1 MEWWYTIVD
10 LLPLEWAEP
19 GKMLFMKNAL
29 LAIIIITPLF
39 GILSTMIVNNRMAFF
54 SDALGHGAFTGI
66 VIGAIA
72 GIIEPVWA
80 SILFSVIFA
89 ILVSFVKLKSRL
101 TNDTVIGVFSSI
113 SVALGIFLATNGGRN
128 FAKLNRYLIGD
139 LLSIT
144 PSELFKIFLV
154 LLTISIIWIF
164 ILNKLVVLSIHPS
177 LAGSRGIKVLWVE
190 MLFSIIIAVVV
201 TLSLSWVGLLVINA
215 LLVLPGSIAR
225 NVSGNIRVYSLI
237 SVIVSLVAG
246 ISGLI
251 TSYYYGSVAGAT
263 IVLFLGGVFFITFAL
278 KKKFE

>member
-1 MEWWYTIVD
+1 MEWWYTLVN
-10 LLPLEWAEP
+10 LLPFEWAEP

-72 GIIEPVWA
+72 GNIEPLWD
-80 SILFSVIFA
+80 SIIFSVIFA
-89 ILVSFVKLKSRL
+89 ILVSFVKSKSRL
-101 TNDTVIGVFSSI
+101 TGDTVIGVFSSI
-113 SVALGIFLATNGGRN
+113 SVALGIFLATSGGRN

-144 PSELFKIFLV
+144 PEELLKIFLV
-154 LLTISIIWIF
+154 LLVVVILWIF
-164 ILNKLVVLSIHPS
+164 ILNKLVILSIHPS
-177 LAGSRGIKVLWVE
+177 LAASRGIKVLWVE

-215 LLVLPGSIAR
+215 LLVLPGSISR

-237 SVIVSLVAG
+237 SVIVALVTGVA
-246 ISGLI
+246 GLI
-251 TSYYYGSVAGAT
+251 TSYYSGTAAGAT
-263 IVLFLGGVFFITFAL
+263 IVLFLGGLFLVTFAL